1 MDTTKT
7 APAKRSFLSLAYA
20 QPDEKSLRHHQPPL
34 PGWKYDATVFG
45 LFLVFGA
52 AYFM

>member
-1 MDTTKT
+1 MDTTNT
-7 APAKRSFLSLAYA
+7 APANRSLLSLAYA
-20 QPDEKSLRHHQPPL
+20 QPEEKGLRHQQPPL
-34 PGWKYDATVFG
+34 PGRLFDATVFG